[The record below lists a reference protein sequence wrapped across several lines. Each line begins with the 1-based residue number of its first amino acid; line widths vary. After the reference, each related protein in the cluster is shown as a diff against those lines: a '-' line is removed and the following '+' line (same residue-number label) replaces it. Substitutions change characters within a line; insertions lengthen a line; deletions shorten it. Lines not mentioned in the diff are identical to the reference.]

1 MNFRHIII
9 SGLFLTLI
17 IGPVVVQAKTVA
29 VSAVKAKSAV
39 LYNGT
44 VNADGLGVR
53 SGPGTNYAKL
63 KTLSRGEKISVLQ
76 EKNGWS
82 RIASGQQWVSSKYIS
97 KSIAKLA
104 TKKVV
109 VPKKDI
115 VSIASVPV
123 KTEDVAVPVK
133 SVAISTASVLTDL
146 TATCMKAIKKAN
158 AYCLSIA
165 KGCSSMSKTPKCL
178 EANDKCEVQQQEAL
192 AICPTR

>member
-9 SGLFLTLI
+9 SGLLFATI
-17 IGPVVVQAKTVA
+17 IGPVSVQAKTVA
-29 VSAVKAKSAV
+29 VATVKAKSAV
-39 LYNGT
+39 LYSGT

-53 SGPGTNYAKL
+53 SGPSTDYAKL

-82 RIASGQQWVSSKYIS
+82 RIASSQQWVSSKYILKSTS
-97 KSIAKLA
+97 KSVA
-104 TKKVV
+104 KKVV
-109 VPKKDI
+109 TPKKE
-115 VSIASVPV
+115 VVNIASAPV
-123 KTEDVAVPVK
+123 KTEDVQVAPK
-133 SVAISTASVLTDL
+133 SVAISNASVLTDL
-146 TATCMKAIKKAN
+146 TATCMQAIKKAN